1 MRFAYSTLSIAVLT
15 ILSTSSFAEES
26 NYQESILNEATVKFN
41 TIIIEAQQENEFGK
55 TIYSKEDLE
64 KTPNSSKNI
73 TDFLKVNPNVQFS
86 NEHMAASSQADLKP
100 AEISIHGAQSF
111 NNKFVVNGVSN
122 SNNLDPA
129 GSGTTNYGAVSG
141 GSQGVAINTDLLCN
155 LKVLDSNISA
165 KHGGFTGGVVQAETC
180 APKSEIGKVHGSI
193 TYDYTESD
201 WNHYHLKTDA
211 DKGLFEGASTQSN

>member
-1 MRFAYSTLSIAVLT
+1 MRFAYSTLSIA
-15 ILSTSSFAEES
+15 ILSALSSNLFAQTTNPKAQS
-26 NYQESILNEATVKFN
+26 KPEAEVKLS
-41 TIIIEAQQENEFGK
+41 TIVIETKVENEVGI
-55 TIYSKEDLE
+55 TVYSKEDLE

-129 GSGTTNYGAVSG
+129 GSGTTN
-141 GSQGVAINTDLLCN
+141 
-155 LKVLDSNISA
+155 
-165 KHGGFTGGVVQAETC
+165 
-180 APKSEIGKVHGSI
+180 
-193 TYDYTESD
+193 
-201 WNHYHLKTDA
+201 
-211 DKGLFEGASTQSN
+211 

>member
-15 ILSTSSFAEES
+15 TLSTSSFAEES

-41 TIIIEAQQENEFGK
+41 TIIIEAQQENEVGK

-129 GSGTTNYGAVSG
+129 GSGTTN
-141 GSQGVAINTDLLCN
+141 
-155 LKVLDSNISA
+155 
-165 KHGGFTGGVVQAETC
+165 
-180 APKSEIGKVHGSI
+180 
-193 TYDYTESD
+193 
-201 WNHYHLKTDA
+201 
-211 DKGLFEGASTQSN
+211 

>member
-15 ILSTSSFAEES
+15 TLSTSSFAEES

-41 TIIIEAQQENEFGK
+41 TIIIEAQQENEVGK
-55 TIYSKEDLE
+55 AIYSKEDLE

-129 GSGTTNYGAVSG
+129 GSGTTN
-141 GSQGVAINTDLLCN
+141 
-155 LKVLDSNISA
+155 
-165 KHGGFTGGVVQAETC
+165 
-180 APKSEIGKVHGSI
+180 
-193 TYDYTESD
+193 
-201 WNHYHLKTDA
+201 
-211 DKGLFEGASTQSN
+211 